1 MRSIA
6 QLSFVKCNFYLFYI
20 VISFL
25 VQAEKYI
32 VRCEYGF
39 ISLRLYIYIY
49 LFCEKVQF
57 FVTQNLY
64 DNYRIIVLCDYT
76 LMNRFLCGNICEEYT
91 FFSQIPAFLIITISI
106 ILHEILK
113 YYKLIFYFLPLPQYI
128 VHISQ
133 PPPSC
138 TTATL

>member
-1 MRSIA
+1 MD
-6 QLSFVKCNFYLFYI
+6 LSHYV
-20 VISFL
+20 
-25 VQAEKYI
+25 
-32 VRCEYGF
+32 
-39 ISLRLYIYIY
+39 YIYIY

-76 LMNRFLCGNICEEYT
+76 LMNRFLCGNICEEYI

-128 VHISQ
+128 VPQYFAASALVHNGNPLIHPFFFLLLINTGVHTERYRRNTDLQRSEQ
-133 PPPSC
+133 GG
-138 TTATL
+138 A